1 MAITTRMLCM
11 YNSITMYIYNDVMK
25 HTIDQLLI
33 QSIYLSMGINLL
45 YMWICTYI
53 IYASNYGLYLT
64 LRCLTYCTNNNNKLC
79 QPGQGFDFFVIS
91 I

>member
-33 QSIYLSMGINLL
+33 QSIYLSIYGYQL
-45 YMWICTYI
+45 ICGYI
-53 IYASNYGLYLT
+53 IYILVWIIPDKY
-64 LRCLTYCTNNNNKLC
+64 
-79 QPGQGFDFFVIS
+79 
-91 I
+91 

>member
-33 QSIYLSMGINLL
+33 QSIYLSIYLWVST
-45 YMWICTYI
+45 YMWIYN
-53 IYASNYGLYLT
+53 IYTSMDYT
-64 LRCLTYCTNNNNKLC
+64 
-79 QPGQGFDFFVIS
+79 
-91 I
+91 

>member
-45 YMWICTYI
+45 YVDMHIYNICYSMDYT
-53 IYASNYGLYLT
+53 
-64 LRCLTYCTNNNNKLC
+64 
-79 QPGQGFDFFVIS
+79 
-91 I
+91 

>member
-11 YNSITMYIYNDVMK
+11 YNCITMYIYNDVMK

-64 LRCLTYCTNNNNKLC
+64 YCTNNNNNNKLC

>member
-33 QSIYLSMGINLL
+33 QSIYLSVYLWVST
-45 YMWICTYI
+45 YMWIYN
-53 IYASNYGLYLT
+53 IYTSIN
-64 LRCLTYCTNNNNKLC
+64 TNK
-79 QPGQGFDFFVIS
+79 
-91 I
+91 

>member
-33 QSIYLSMGINLL
+33 QSIYLSIYLWVST
-45 YMWICTYI
+45 YMWIYN
-53 IYASNYGLYLT
+53 IYLPKYVTS
-64 LRCLTYCTNNNNKLC
+64 
-79 QPGQGFDFFVIS
+79 
-91 I
+91 

>member
-11 YNSITMYIYNDVMK
+11 YNSITMYIYNDIMK

-45 YMWICTYI
+45 YVDMHIYNIC
-53 IYASNYGLYLT
+53 
-64 LRCLTYCTNNNNKLC
+64 
-79 QPGQGFDFFVIS
+79 
-91 I
+91 